1 MAVTTRGIT
10 TPKTPAAKASLR
22 PKTSSTAKAAKR
34 TKSTP
39 KAAPKPALTQP
50 PIQVKTTPS
59 PETVIPDETDIK
71 ASKDYKIIRRLIIS
85 ELAKIMLKPVT
96 TNQANIY
103 RVYKSHSRRRYR
115 RDYRYSSK
123 LSTDSEKG
131 DRLIVLFLYYN
142 QGTQLFLKLAA

>member
-59 PETVIPDETDIK
+59 PGTVTPDGIDETDIE
-71 ASKDYKIIRRLIIS
+71 ASKDYKIMRRLIAS
-85 ELAKIMLKPVT
+85 ELVKIILKLVT
-96 TNQANIY
+96 TDQINIY
-103 RVYKSHSRRRYR
+103 
-115 RDYRYSSK
+115 
-123 LSTDSEKG
+123 
-131 DRLIVLFLYYN
+131 
-142 QGTQLFLKLAA
+142 